1 MVGARLHWQ
10 QGIIGHENRHGR
22 RPPGTRTASRFSI
35 SAKRKR
41 GTQAIRT
48 SGEVGGRPT
57 GQTHGPATVATACAD
72 YLAHLANDGR
82 NPKNVTDARR
92 KVEAHILPKLGAVPS
107 ASAASS
113 TGRVAGTRP
122 HRRAPRR
129 SATPATRGA
138 RLARKPRSRRPL
150 PSRSRR
156 STASP
161 ACWHLCR
168 RRSGLRITRAPS
180 CRPTTSPGLSA
191 MAATKTKVGKT

>member
-22 RPPGTRTASRFSI
+22 RPLGSGRRRGFQFQPSASEARKLFEQAAR
-35 SAKRKR
+35 SAAGLPDK
-41 GTQAIRT
+41 
-48 SGEVGGRPT
+48 
-57 GQTHGPATVATACAD
+57 THGPATVATACAD

-129 SATPATRGA
+129 LATPATRGA
-138 RLARKPRSRRPL
+138 RLARKPRLRRPL

-161 ACWHLCR
+161 ACWHLYR
-168 RRSGLRITRAPS
+168 RRSGLRMTRAPS